1 LFGQA
6 ETAKVGGTL
15 TEEVRMRDEDYN
27 TLAELEEAFERKDLA
42 FFKPFLQNSRGL
54 PLLLRVHSV
63 CMLEH
68 IGNEEMVEVL
78 CKVLAEDS
86 SPLTR
91 HEAAFTLGQL
101 GYSSTV
107 PALVEAM
114 LHDESP
120 IVRHESAV
128 ALSSIGD
135 DRVIADLKRAIEDKD
150 EDVRNSALIAFEY
163 LGYLRRK
170 KESASDKFA
179 VKPKIRL

>member
-1 LFGQA
+1 MDDNDYEKLRQ
-6 ETAKVGGTL
+6 L
-15 TEEVRMRDEDYN
+15 ED
-27 TLAELEEAFERKDLA
+27 AFERKDLA
-42 FFKPFLQNSRGL
+42 FFKTFLDKSKEF

-68 IGNEEMVEVL
+68 IGTEEMVGPLSEVL
-78 CKVLAEDS
+78 SEDE

-101 GYSSTV
+101 GFRSAV
-107 PALVEAM
+107 PALVRAM
-114 LHDESP
+114 LHDNSP

-135 DRVIADLKRAIEDKD
+135 DAALPQLKKAIDDED

-163 LGYLRRK
+163 LTYVKRRK
-170 KESASDKFA
+170 EKETENAT
-179 VKPKIRL
+179 VKTRIRL

>member
-1 LFGQA
+1 MQSGDYEKLKQ
-6 ETAKVGGTL
+6 L
-15 TEEVRMRDEDYN
+15 ED
-27 TLAELEEAFERKDLA
+27 AFERKDLS
-42 FFKPFLQNSRGL
+42 FFKKFLEESPEL

-68 IGNEEMVEVL
+68 IGNEAMVEPL
-78 CKVLAEDS
+78 CKILKSDE

-91 HEAAFTLGQL
+91 HEAAFTMGQL
-101 GYSSTV
+101 GYRSAV

-114 LHDESP
+114 LHDSSP

-128 ALSSIGD
+128 ALSSIGED
-135 DRVIADLKRAIEDKD
+135 AVIAPLKKAIEDDD

-163 LGYLRRK
+163 LTYLKTKR
-170 KESASDKFA
+170 EAASEAAA